1 MSDVVLA
8 DVRKM
13 SSQERSEAQMRV
25 SMQHPEHLKSW
36 LVASGRRWLV
46 INALELVDALPWP
59 AGVDA
64 FLQIVAAYRDHRGA
78 MPSGRM
84 EVIAHPNGESITVP
98 VMKGETLEVEELDRA
113 IRYLIG
119 QITAK
124 DSTWKLENPPM

>member
-25 SMQHPEHLKSW
+25 SMQNPEHLKSW

-119 QITAK
+119 QITEK
-124 DSTWKLENPPM
+124 DSTWKLENLPM